1 MIILDVNLIFGIV
14 LKGSVI
20 IIGAGPGL
28 GSSLAR
34 KFAKE
39 GHHVFAVRRE
49 RHTQELNSLC
59 DEIKD
64 SGGLA
69 TAMPADARD
78 EEQVKNLF
86 SEISKSGSIDCLVFN
101 IGANVF
107 FPIEETTSRVFR
119 KVWEMATFA
128 GFLAGRE
135 AAKHMKDK
143 GTIIF
148 TGATASKRGG
158 SGFAAFSSAK
168 FGLRALAQ
176 SLARELGPKGIH
188 VAHTI
193 IDGAIDHPWIKENFP
208 DTYKLKEVDGILNPD
223 HIAEAYYNL
232 HLQEKTAW
240 THELDLRPYME
251 KF

>member
-1 MIILDVNLIFGIV
+1 M
-14 LKGSVI
+14 KGSVI

-34 KFAKE
+34 RFAKE
-39 GHHVFAVRRE
+39 GHHVFIVRRE
-49 RHTQELNSLC
+49 RHSEELNLLC
-59 DEIKD
+59 NEIKE
-64 SGGLA
+64 SGGSA
-69 TAMPADARD
+69 TAIPSDARE
-78 EEQVKNLF
+78 EEQVISLF
-86 SEISKSGSIDCLVFN
+86 SEVAKSGPIDCVVFN

-107 FPIEETTSRVFR
+107 FSIEETTSRVFR
-119 KVWEMATFA
+119 KIWEMGTFA
-128 GFLAGRE
+128 GFLVGRE

-148 TGATASKRGG
+148 TGATASMRGG

-168 FGLRALAQ
+168 FGLRAVAQ

-188 VAHTI
+188 VAHTV

-208 DTYKLKEVDGILNPD
+208 DIYKLKEVDGILNPD
-223 HIAEAYYNL
+223 DIAEAYYNL

>member
-1 MIILDVNLIFGIV
+1 M
-14 LKGSVI
+14 KGSVI
-20 IIGAGPGL
+20 IIGTGPGL

-49 RHTQELNSLC
+49 RHSEELNSLC
-59 DEIKD
+59 DEIKE
-64 SGGLA
+64 SGGSA
-69 TAMPADARD
+69 KAIPSDARE
-78 EEQVKNLF
+78 EEQVISLF
-86 SEISKSGSIDCLVFN
+86 SEVAKSGPIDCVVFN

-107 FPIEETTSRVFR
+107 FSIEETTSRVFR
-119 KVWEMATFA
+119 KIWEMGTFA
-128 GFLAGRE
+128 GFLVGRE

-148 TGATASKRGG
+148 TGATASMRGG

-168 FGLRALAQ
+168 FGLRAVAQ

-188 VAHTI
+188 VAHTV

-208 DTYKLKEVDGILNPD
+208 DIYKLKEVDGILNPD
-223 HIAEAYYNL
+223 DIAEAYYNL

>member
-1 MIILDVNLIFGIV
+1 M
-14 LKGSVI
+14 KGSVI

-49 RHTQELNSLC
+49 RHSEELNSLC
-59 DEIKD
+59 DEIKE
-64 SGGLA
+64 SGGSA
-69 TAMPADARD
+69 KAIPSDARE
-78 EEQVKNLF
+78 EEQVISLF
-86 SEISKSGSIDCLVFN
+86 SEVAKSGPIDCVVFN

-107 FPIEETTSRVFR
+107 FSIEETTSRVFR
-119 KVWEMATFA
+119 KIWEMGTFA
-128 GFLAGRE
+128 GFLVGRE

-148 TGATASKRGG
+148 TGATASMRGG

-168 FGLRALAQ
+168 FGLRAVAQ

-188 VAHTI
+188 VAHTV

-208 DTYKLKEVDGILNPD
+208 DIYKLKEVDGILNPD
-223 HIAEAYYNL
+223 DIAEAYYNL

>member
-1 MIILDVNLIFGIV
+1 M
-14 LKGSVI
+14 KGSVI
-20 IIGAGPGL
+20 VIGAGPGL

-39 GHHVFAVRRE
+39 GHHVFVARRE
-49 RHTQELNSLC
+49 RHSEELNSLC
-59 DEIKD
+59 DEIKEF
-64 SGGLA
+64 GGSA
-69 TAMPADARD
+69 TAIPSDARE
-78 EEQVKNLF
+78 EEQVISLF
-86 SEISKSGSIDCLVFN
+86 SEVAKSGPIDCVVFN

-107 FPIEETTSRVFR
+107 FSIEETTSRVFR
-119 KVWEMATFA
+119 KIWEMGTFA
-128 GFLAGRE
+128 GFLVGRE

-148 TGATASKRGG
+148 TGATASMRGG

-168 FGLRALAQ
+168 FGLRAVAQ

-188 VAHTI
+188 VAHTV

-208 DTYKLKEVDGILNPD
+208 DIYKLKEVDGILNPD
-223 HIAEAYYNL
+223 DIAEAYYNL
-232 HLQEKTAW
+232 HLQKKTAW

>member
-1 MIILDVNLIFGIV
+1 M
-14 LKGSVI
+14 KGSVI

-39 GHHVFAVRRE
+39 GHHVFVVRRE
-49 RHTQELNSLC
+49 RHSDELNSLC
-59 DEIKD
+59 NEIKE
-64 SGGLA
+64 SGGSA
-69 TAMPADARD
+69 TAIPSDARE
-78 EEQVKNLF
+78 EEQVISLF
-86 SEISKSGSIDCLVFN
+86 SEVAKSGPIDCVVFN

-107 FPIEETTSRVFR
+107 FSIEETTSRVFR
-119 KVWEMATFA
+119 KIWEMGTFA
-128 GFLAGRE
+128 GFLVGRE

-148 TGATASKRGG
+148 TGATASMRGG

-168 FGLRALAQ
+168 FGLRAVAQ

-208 DTYKLKEVDGILNPD
+208 DIYKLKEVDGILNPD

>member
-1 MIILDVNLIFGIV
+1 M
-14 LKGSVI
+14 KGSVI

-39 GHHVFAVRRE
+39 GNHVFAVRRE
-49 RHTQELNSLC
+49 RHSEELNSLC
-59 DEIKD
+59 DEIKE
-64 SGGLA
+64 SGGSA
-69 TAMPADARD
+69 TAIPSDARE
-78 EEQVKNLF
+78 EEQVISLF
-86 SEISKSGSIDCLVFN
+86 SEVAKSGPIDCVVFN

-107 FPIEETTSRVFR
+107 FSIEETTSRVFR
-119 KVWEMATFA
+119 KIWEMGTFA
-128 GFLAGRE
+128 GFLVGRE

-148 TGATASKRGG
+148 TGATASMRGG

-168 FGLRALAQ
+168 FGLRAVAQ

-208 DTYKLKEVDGILNPD
+208 DIYKLKEVDGILNPD
-223 HIAEAYYNL
+223 DIAEAYYNL

>member
-1 MIILDVNLIFGIV
+1 M
-14 LKGSVI
+14 KGSVI

-39 GHHVFAVRRE
+39 GHHVFVVRRE
-49 RHTQELNSLC
+49 RHSEELNSLC
-59 DEIKD
+59 DEIKG
-64 SGGLA
+64 SGGSA
-69 TAMPADARD
+69 TAIPSDAR
-78 EEQVKNLF
+78 EEKQVISLF
-86 SEISKSGSIDCLVFN
+86 SEVAKSGPIDCVVFN

-107 FPIEETTSRVFR
+107 FSIEETTSRVFR
-119 KVWEMATFA
+119 KIWEMGTFA
-128 GFLAGRE
+128 GFLVGRE

-148 TGATASKRGG
+148 TGATASMRGG

-168 FGLRALAQ
+168 FGLRAVAQ

-208 DTYKLKEVDGILNPD
+208 DIYKLKEVDGILNPD

>member
-1 MIILDVNLIFGIV
+1 M
-14 LKGSVI
+14 KGSVI

-39 GHHVFAVRRE
+39 GNHVFAVRRE
-49 RHTQELNSLC
+49 RHSEELNSLC
-59 DEIKD
+59 DEIKE
-64 SGGLA
+64 SGGSA
-69 TAMPADARD
+69 TAIPSDARE
-78 EEQVKNLF
+78 EEQVISLF
-86 SEISKSGSIDCLVFN
+86 SEVAKSGPIDCVVFN

-107 FPIEETTSRVFR
+107 FSIEETTSRVFR
-119 KVWEMATFA
+119 KIWEMGTFA
-128 GFLAGRE
+128 GFLVGRE

-148 TGATASKRGG
+148 TGATASMRGG

-168 FGLRALAQ
+168 FGLRAVAQ

-188 VAHTI
+188 VAHTV

-208 DTYKLKEVDGILNPD
+208 DIHKLKQVDGILNPD

>member
-1 MIILDVNLIFGIV
+1 M
-14 LKGSVI
+14 KGSVI

-39 GHHVFAVRRE
+39 GHHVFVVRRE
-49 RHTQELNSLC
+49 RHSEELNSLC
-59 DEIKD
+59 DEIKG
-64 SGGLA
+64 SGGSA
-69 TAMPADARD
+69 TAIPSDARE
-78 EEQVKNLF
+78 EEQVISLF
-86 SEISKSGSIDCLVFN
+86 SEVAKSGPIDCVVFN

-107 FPIEETTSRVFR
+107 FSIEETTSRVFR
-119 KVWEMATFA
+119 KIWEMGTFA
-128 GFLAGRE
+128 GFLVGRE

-148 TGATASKRGG
+148 TGATASMRGG

-168 FGLRALAQ
+168 FGLRAVAQ

-208 DTYKLKEVDGILNPD
+208 DIYKLKEVDGILNPD

>member
-1 MIILDVNLIFGIV
+1 M
-14 LKGSVI
+14 KGSVI

-208 DTYKLKEVDGILNPD
+208 DIYKLKEVDGILNPD

>member
-1 MIILDVNLIFGIV
+1 M
-14 LKGSVI
+14 KGSVI
-20 IIGAGPGL
+20 IIGTGPGL

-39 GHHVFAVRRE
+39 GHHVFVVRRE
-49 RHTQELNSLC
+49 RHSAELNSLC
-59 DEIKD
+59 DGIKE
-64 SGGLA
+64 SGGSA
-69 TAMPADARD
+69 TAIPSDARE
-78 EEQVKNLF
+78 EEQVISLF
-86 SEISKSGSIDCLVFN
+86 SKVAKSGPIDCVIFN

-119 KVWEMATFA
+119 KIWEMGTFA
-128 GFLAGRE
+128 GFLVGRE

-148 TGATASKRGG
+148 TGATASMRGG

-168 FGLRALAQ
+168 FGLRAVAQ

-188 VAHTI
+188 VAHTV

-208 DTYKLKEVDGILNPD
+208 DLYKLKEVDGILNPD
-223 HIAEAYYNL
+223 DIAEAYYNL

>member
-1 MIILDVNLIFGIV
+1 

-39 GHHVFAVRRE
+39 GHHVFVVRRE
-49 RHTQELNSLC
+49 RHSEELNLLC
-59 DEIKD
+59 NEIQE
-64 SGGLA
+64 SGGSA
-69 TAMPADARD
+69 TAIPSDARE
-78 EEQVKNLF
+78 EEQVISLF
-86 SEISKSGSIDCLVFN
+86 SEVAKSGPINCVVFN

-107 FPIEETTSRVFR
+107 FSIEETTSRVFR
-119 KVWEMATFA
+119 KIWEMGTFA
-128 GFLAGRE
+128 GFLVGRE
-135 AAKHMKDK
+135 AAKHMKNK

-148 TGATASKRGG
+148 TGATASMRGG

-168 FGLRALAQ
+168 FGLRAVAQ

-208 DTYKLKEVDGILNPD
+208 DIYKLKEVDGILNPD

>member
-1 MIILDVNLIFGIV
+1 M
-14 LKGSVI
+14 KGSAI

-28 GSSLAR
+28 GSSLAK

-49 RHTQELNSLC
+49 RNSKELNLLC
-59 DEIKD
+59 NEINE

-69 TAMPADARD
+69 TARPSDARD

-86 SEISKSGSIDCLVFN
+86 SEVAKSGQIDLVVFN

-107 FPIEETTSRVFR
+107 FPIEDTTSRVFR
-119 KVWEMATFA
+119 KIWEMGTFA

-135 AAKHMKDK
+135 AAKYMKNK

-148 TGATASKRGG
+148 TGATASIRGG

-168 FGLRALAQ
+168 FGLRAVAQ

-188 VAHTI
+188 VVHTI

-208 DTYKLKEVDGILNPD
+208 EIYKLKKVDGILKPD
-223 HIAEAYYNL
+223 DIAEAYYNL
-232 HLQEKTAW
+232 HLQKKNAW

>member
-1 MIILDVNLIFGIV
+1 M
-14 LKGSVI
+14 KGSVI

-39 GHHVFAVRRE
+39 GHHVFVVRRE
-49 RHTQELNSLC
+49 RHSEELNLLC
-59 DEIKD
+59 NEIQE
-64 SGGLA
+64 SGGSA
-69 TAMPADARD
+69 TAIPSDARE
-78 EEQVKNLF
+78 EEQVISLF
-86 SEISKSGSIDCLVFN
+86 SEVAKSGPINCVVFN

-107 FPIEETTSRVFR
+107 FSIEETTSRVFR
-119 KVWEMATFA
+119 KIWEMGTFA
-128 GFLAGRE
+128 GFLVGRE
-135 AAKHMKDK
+135 AAKHMKNK

-148 TGATASKRGG
+148 TGATASMRGG

-168 FGLRALAQ
+168 FGLRAVAQ

-208 DTYKLKEVDGILNPD
+208 DIYKLKEVDGILNPD

-232 HLQEKTAW
+232 HLQKKTAW

>member
-1 MIILDVNLIFGIV
+1 M
-14 LKGSVI
+14 KGSVI

-49 RHTQELNSLC
+49 RHSEELNSLC
-59 DEIKD
+59 DEIKE
-64 SGGLA
+64 SGGSA
-69 TAMPADARD
+69 TAIPSDARE
-78 EEQVKNLF
+78 EEQVISLF
-86 SEISKSGSIDCLVFN
+86 SEVAKSGPIDCVVFN

-107 FPIEETTSRVFR
+107 FSIEETTSRIFR
-119 KVWEMATFA
+119 KIWEMGTFA
-128 GFLAGRE
+128 GFLVGRE

-148 TGATASKRGG
+148 TGATASMRGG

-168 FGLRALAQ
+168 FGLRAVAQ

-208 DTYKLKEVDGILNPD
+208 DIYKLKEVDGILNPD

>member
-1 MIILDVNLIFGIV
+1 M
-14 LKGSVI
+14 KGSVI

-49 RHTQELNSLC
+49 RHSEELNSLC
-59 DEIKD
+59 DEIKE
-64 SGGLA
+64 SGGSA
-69 TAMPADARD
+69 KAIPSDARE
-78 EEQVKNLF
+78 EEQVISLF
-86 SEISKSGSIDCLVFN
+86 SEVAKSGPIDCVVFN

-107 FPIEETTSRVFR
+107 FSIEETTSRVFR
-119 KVWEMATFA
+119 KIWEMGTFA
-128 GFLAGRE
+128 GFLVGRE

-148 TGATASKRGG
+148 TGATASMRGG

-168 FGLRALAQ
+168 FGLRAVAQ

-188 VAHTI
+188 VAHTV

-208 DTYKLKEVDGILNPD
+208 DIYKLKEVDGILNPD

>member
-1 MIILDVNLIFGIV
+1 

-20 IIGAGPGL
+20 IIGTGPGL

-39 GHHVFAVRRE
+39 GHHVFVVRRE
-49 RHTQELNSLC
+49 RHSEELNLLC
-59 DEIKD
+59 DGIKEF
-64 SGGLA
+64 GGSA
-69 TAMPADARD
+69 TAIPSDARE
-78 EEQVKNLF
+78 EEQVISLF
-86 SEISKSGSIDCLVFN
+86 SEVAKSGPIDCVVFN

-107 FPIEETTSRVFR
+107 FSIEETTSRVFR
-119 KVWEMATFA
+119 KIWEMGTFA
-128 GFLAGRE
+128 GFLVGRE

-148 TGATASKRGG
+148 TGATASMRGG

-168 FGLRALAQ
+168 FGLRAVAQ

-188 VAHTI
+188 VAHTV

-208 DTYKLKEVDGILNPD
+208 DIYKLKEVDGILNPD
-223 HIAEAYYNL
+223 DIAEAYYNL

>member
-1 MIILDVNLIFGIV
+1 M
-14 LKGSVI
+14 KGSVI
-20 IIGAGPGL
+20 VIGAGPGL

-39 GHHVFAVRRE
+39 GHHVFVVRRE
-49 RHTQELNSLC
+49 RHSEELNLLC
-59 DEIKD
+59 NEIQE
-64 SGGLA
+64 SGGSA
-69 TAMPADARD
+69 TAIPSDARE
-78 EEQVKNLF
+78 EEQVISLF
-86 SEISKSGSIDCLVFN
+86 SEVAKSGPINCVVFN

-107 FPIEETTSRVFR
+107 FSIEETTSRVFR
-119 KVWEMATFA
+119 KIWEMGTFA
-128 GFLAGRE
+128 GFLVGRE

-148 TGATASKRGG
+148 TGATASMRGG

-168 FGLRALAQ
+168 FGLRAVAQ

-208 DTYKLKEVDGILNPD
+208 DIYKLKEVDGILNPD

>member
-1 MIILDVNLIFGIV
+1 M
-14 LKGSVI
+14 KGSVI

-34 KFAKE
+34 RFAKE
-39 GHHVFAVRRE
+39 GHHVFIVRRE
-49 RHTQELNSLC
+49 RHSEELNLLC
-59 DEIKD
+59 NEIKE
-64 SGGLA
+64 SGGSA
-69 TAMPADARD
+69 TAIPSDAR
-78 EEQVKNLF
+78 EEKQVISLF
-86 SEISKSGSIDCLVFN
+86 SEVVKSGPIDCVVFN

-107 FPIEETTSRVFR
+107 FSIEETTSRVFR
-119 KVWEMATFA
+119 KIWEMGTFA
-128 GFLAGRE
+128 GFLVGRE

-148 TGATASKRGG
+148 TGATASMRGG

-168 FGLRALAQ
+168 FGLRAVAQ

-188 VAHTI
+188 VAHTV

-208 DTYKLKEVDGILNPD
+208 DIYKLKEVDGILNPD

>member
-1 MIILDVNLIFGIV
+1 M
-14 LKGSVI
+14 KGSVI

-39 GHHVFAVRRE
+39 GHHVFVVRRE
-49 RHTQELNSLC
+49 RHSDELNLLC
-59 DEIKD
+59 NEIKE
-64 SGGLA
+64 SGGSA
-69 TAMPADARD
+69 TAIPSDARE
-78 EEQVKNLF
+78 EEQVISLF
-86 SEISKSGSIDCLVFN
+86 SEVEKSGPIDCVVFN

-107 FPIEETTSRVFR
+107 FSIEETTSRVFR
-119 KVWEMATFA
+119 KIWEMGTFA
-128 GFLAGRE
+128 GFLVGRE

-148 TGATASKRGG
+148 TGATASMRGG

-168 FGLRALAQ
+168 FGLRAVAQ

-208 DTYKLKEVDGILNPD
+208 DIYKLKEIDGILNPD

>member
-1 MIILDVNLIFGIV
+1 M
-14 LKGSVI
+14 KGSVI
-20 IIGAGPGL
+20 VIGAGPGL

-39 GHHVFAVRRE
+39 GHHVFVVRRE
-49 RHTQELNSLC
+49 RHSEELNSLC
-59 DEIKD
+59 DEIKEF
-64 SGGLA
+64 GGSA
-69 TAMPADARD
+69 TAIPSDARE
-78 EEQVKNLF
+78 EEQVISLF
-86 SEISKSGSIDCLVFN
+86 SEVAKSGPIDCVVFN

-107 FPIEETTSRVFR
+107 FSIEETTSRVFR
-119 KVWEMATFA
+119 KIWEMGTFA
-128 GFLAGRE
+128 GFLVGRE

-148 TGATASKRGG
+148 TGATASMRGG

-168 FGLRALAQ
+168 FGLRAVAQ

-208 DTYKLKEVDGILNPD
+208 DIYKLKEVDGILNPD

>member
-1 MIILDVNLIFGIV
+1 M
-14 LKGSVI
+14 KGSVI

-39 GHHVFAVRRE
+39 GHHVFVVRRE
-49 RHTQELNSLC
+49 RHSEELNSLC
-59 DEIKD
+59 DEIKE
-64 SGGLA
+64 SGGSA
-69 TAMPADARD
+69 TAIPSDARE
-78 EEQVKNLF
+78 EEQVISLF
-86 SEISKSGSIDCLVFN
+86 SEVAKSGPIDCVIFN

-107 FPIEETTSRVFR
+107 FSIEETTSRVFR
-119 KVWEMATFA
+119 KIWEMGTFA
-128 GFLAGRE
+128 GFLVGRE

-148 TGATASKRGG
+148 TGATASMRGG

-168 FGLRALAQ
+168 FGLRAVAQ

-188 VAHTI
+188 VAHTV

-208 DTYKLKEVDGILNPD
+208 DIYKLKEVDGILNPD
-223 HIAEAYYNL
+223 DIAEAYYNL

>member
-1 MIILDVNLIFGIV
+1 M
-14 LKGSVI
+14 KGSVI
-20 IIGAGPGL
+20 VIGAGPGL

-39 GHHVFAVRRE
+39 DHHVFVVRRE
-49 RHTQELNSLC
+49 RHSEELNSLC
-59 DEIKD
+59 DEIKE
-64 SGGLA
+64 SGGSA
-69 TAMPADARD
+69 TAIPSDARE
-78 EEQVKNLF
+78 EEQVISLF
-86 SEISKSGSIDCLVFN
+86 SEVAKSGPIDCVVFN

-107 FPIEETTSRVFR
+107 FSIEETTSRVFR
-119 KVWEMATFA
+119 KIWEMGTFA
-128 GFLAGRE
+128 GFLVGRE

-148 TGATASKRGG
+148 TGATASMRGG

-168 FGLRALAQ
+168 FGLRAVAQ

-188 VAHTI
+188 VAHTV

-208 DTYKLKEVDGILNPD
+208 DIHKLKEVDGILNPD

>member
-1 MIILDVNLIFGIV
+1 M
-14 LKGSVI
+14 KGSVI

-39 GHHVFAVRRE
+39 GNHVFAVRRE
-49 RHTQELNSLC
+49 RHSEELNSLC
-59 DEIKD
+59 DEIKE
-64 SGGLA
+64 SGGSA
-69 TAMPADARD
+69 TAIPSDARE
-78 EEQVKNLF
+78 EEQVISLF
-86 SEISKSGSIDCLVFN
+86 SEVAKSGPIDCVIFN

-107 FPIEETTSRVFR
+107 FSIEETTSRVFR
-119 KVWEMATFA
+119 KIWEMGTFA
-128 GFLAGRE
+128 GFLVGRE

-148 TGATASKRGG
+148 TGATASMRGG

-168 FGLRALAQ
+168 FGLRAVAQ

-188 VAHTI
+188 VAHTV

-208 DTYKLKEVDGILNPD
+208 DIYKLKEVDGILNPD
-223 HIAEAYYNL
+223 DIAEAYYNL

>member
-1 MIILDVNLIFGIV
+1 M
-14 LKGSVI
+14 KGSVI

-49 RHTQELNSLC
+49 RHSKELNSLC
-59 DEIKD
+59 DEIKE
-64 SGGLA
+64 SGGSA
-69 TAMPADARD
+69 TAIPSDARE
-78 EEQVKNLF
+78 EEQVISLF
-86 SEISKSGSIDCLVFN
+86 SKVAKSGPIDCVIFN

-107 FPIEETTSRVFR
+107 FSIEETTSRVFR
-119 KVWEMATFA
+119 KIWEMGTFA
-128 GFLAGRE
+128 GFLVGRE

-148 TGATASKRGG
+148 TGATASMRGG

-168 FGLRALAQ
+168 FGLRAVAQ

-188 VAHTI
+188 VAHTV

-208 DTYKLKEVDGILNPD
+208 DIYKLKEVDGILNPD
-223 HIAEAYYNL
+223 DIAEAYYNL

>member
-1 MIILDVNLIFGIV
+1 M
-14 LKGSVI
+14 KGSVI

-39 GHHVFAVRRE
+39 GHHVFVVRRE
-49 RHTQELNSLC
+49 RHSEELNSLC
-59 DEIKD
+59 DEIKEF
-64 SGGLA
+64 GGSA
-69 TAMPADARD
+69 TAIPSDARE
-78 EEQVKNLF
+78 EEQVISLF
-86 SEISKSGSIDCLVFN
+86 SEVAKSGPIDCVVFN

-107 FPIEETTSRVFR
+107 FSIEETTSRVFR
-119 KVWEMATFA
+119 KIWEMGTFA
-128 GFLAGRE
+128 GFLVGRE

-148 TGATASKRGG
+148 TGATASMRGG

-168 FGLRALAQ
+168 FGLRAVAQ

-223 HIAEAYYNL
+223 DIAEAYYNL

>member
-1 MIILDVNLIFGIV
+1 M
-14 LKGSVI
+14 KGSVI

-39 GHHVFAVRRE
+39 GHHVFVVRRE
-49 RHTQELNSLC
+49 RHSEELNSLC
-59 DEIKD
+59 DEIKE
-64 SGGLA
+64 SGGSA
-69 TAMPADARD
+69 TAIPSDARE
-78 EEQVKNLF
+78 EEQVISLF
-86 SEISKSGSIDCLVFN
+86 SEVAKSGPIDCVVFN

-107 FPIEETTSRVFR
+107 FSIEETTSRVFR
-119 KVWEMATFA
+119 KIWEMGTFA

-148 TGATASKRGG
+148 TGATASMRGG

-168 FGLRALAQ
+168 FGLRAVAQ

-188 VAHTI
+188 VAHTV

-208 DTYKLKEVDGILNPD
+208 DIYKLKEVDGILKPD
-223 HIAEAYYNL
+223 DIAEAYYNL

>member
-1 MIILDVNLIFGIV
+1 M
-14 LKGSVI
+14 KGSVI

-28 GSSLAR
+28 GSSLAK

-39 GHHVFAVRRE
+39 GHHVFVVRRE
-49 RHTQELNSLC
+49 RHSEELNSLC
-59 DEIKD
+59 DEIKG
-64 SGGLA
+64 SGGSA
-69 TAMPADARD
+69 TAIPSDARE
-78 EEQVKNLF
+78 EEQVISLF
-86 SEISKSGSIDCLVFN
+86 SEVAKSGPIDCVVFN

-107 FPIEETTSRVFR
+107 FSIEETTSRVFR
-119 KVWEMATFA
+119 KIWEMGTFA
-128 GFLAGRE
+128 GFLVGRE

-148 TGATASKRGG
+148 TGATASMRGG

-168 FGLRALAQ
+168 FGLRAVAQ

-188 VAHTI
+188 VAHTV

-208 DTYKLKEVDGILNPD
+208 DIYKLKEVDGILNPD

>member
-1 MIILDVNLIFGIV
+1 
-14 LKGSVI
+14 LKRSVI

-59 DEIKD
+59 DEIKN

>member
-1 MIILDVNLIFGIV
+1 M
-14 LKGSVI
+14 KGSVI

-39 GHHVFAVRRE
+39 DHHVFVVRRE
-49 RHTQELNSLC
+49 RHSEELNSLC
-59 DEIKD
+59 DEIKE
-64 SGGLA
+64 SGGSA
-69 TAMPADARD
+69 TAIPSDARE
-78 EEQVKNLF
+78 EEQVISLF
-86 SEISKSGSIDCLVFN
+86 SEVAKSGPIDCVVFN

-107 FPIEETTSRVFR
+107 FSIEETTSRVFR
-119 KVWEMATFA
+119 KIWEMGTFA
-128 GFLAGRE
+128 GFLVGRE

-148 TGATASKRGG
+148 TGATASMRGG

-168 FGLRALAQ
+168 FGLRAVAQ

-188 VAHTI
+188 VAHTV

-208 DTYKLKEVDGILNPD
+208 DIYKLKEVDGILNPD
-223 HIAEAYYNL
+223 DIAEAYYNL

>member
-1 MIILDVNLIFGIV
+1 
-14 LKGSVI
+14 
-20 IIGAGPGL
+20 
-28 GSSLAR
+28 
-34 KFAKE
+34 
-39 GHHVFAVRRE
+39 
-49 RHTQELNSLC
+49 
-59 DEIKD
+59 
-64 SGGLA
+64 
-69 TAMPADARD
+69 
-78 EEQVKNLF
+78 
-86 SEISKSGSIDCLVFN
+86 
-101 IGANVF
+101 
-107 FPIEETTSRVFR
+107 
-119 KVWEMATFA
+119 
-128 GFLAGRE
+128 
-135 AAKHMKDK
+135 MKDK

-188 VAHTI
+188 VVHTI

-232 HLQEKTAW
+232 HLQKKTAW

>member
-1 MIILDVNLIFGIV
+1 M
-14 LKGSVI
+14 KGSVI

-49 RHTQELNSLC
+49 RHSEELNSLC
-59 DEIKD
+59 DEIKE
-64 SGGLA
+64 SGGSA
-69 TAMPADARD
+69 TAIPSDARE
-78 EEQVKNLF
+78 EEQVISLF
-86 SEISKSGSIDCLVFN
+86 SEVAKSGPIDCVVFN

-107 FPIEETTSRVFR
+107 FSIEETTSRVFR
-119 KVWEMATFA
+119 KIWEMGTFA
-128 GFLAGRE
+128 GFLVGRE

-148 TGATASKRGG
+148 TGATASMRGG

-168 FGLRALAQ
+168 FGLRAVAQ

-208 DTYKLKEVDGILNPD
+208 DIYKLKEVDGILNPD
-223 HIAEAYYNL
+223 DIAEAYYNL